1 MEMLFVE
8 ARLKRELSDEFIK
21 KIEETL
27 KPYKKVNVVCA
38 IQFINQMNQ
47 LTERVKEKEF
57 IIKQSKYRAM
67 HPGQILGCDVYAAD
81 CEDCDVT
88 VAFAQGYFHVL
99 GIPIKYGKPVIV
111 IDPEVEAID
120 FIDEKMAEK
129 YKKRT
134 LQGVGIALTAKNVMF
149 VESTKSGQTYGV
161 RLLKQA
167 LKEKGKNIYSVVAD
181 EVNFARLNEF
191 RSVDIFISTACQRI
205 AIDDMDK
212 VDKPIINA
220 EDLEPYFLK

>member
-8 ARLKRELSDEFIK
+8 ARLKRKMSDGFIER
-21 KIEETL
+21 ISEAL
-27 KPYKKVNVVCA
+27 KPYKKINLVCA

-47 LTERVKEKEF
+47 LKEGLPDKEF
-57 IIKQSKYRAM
+57 VVKQSKYRAM

-99 GIPIKYGKPVIV
+99 GIPIKYGKPVLV
-111 IDPEVEAID
+111 VDPEVEAID
-120 FIDEKMAEK
+120 TISAEIADK
-129 YKKRT
+129 YRKRT
-134 LQGVGIALTAKNVMF
+134 LQAIGVALVAKNVMF
-149 VESTKSGQTYGV
+149 VESTKAGQTYGAA
-161 RLLKQA
+161 LLKRA
-167 LKEKGKNIYSVVAD
+167 LKEKGKKVYSVVAD
-181 EVNFARLNEF
+181 EINFDRLNEF
-191 RSVDIFISTACQRI
+191 RKVDVFVSTACQRI

-212 VDKPIINA
+212 VSKPIVNA